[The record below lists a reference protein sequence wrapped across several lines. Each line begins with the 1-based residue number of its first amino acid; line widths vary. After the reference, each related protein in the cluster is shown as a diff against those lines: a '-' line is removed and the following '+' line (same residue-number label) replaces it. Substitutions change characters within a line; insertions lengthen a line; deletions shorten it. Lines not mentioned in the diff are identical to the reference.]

1 MDSHLHRT
9 VHMVL
14 VSLRG
19 IARTGIHSPDNG
31 MELKSPAFDRGELI
45 PKVYTRQ
52 GKDISPPLEWS
63 GSPEGTRSFALI
75 CDDPDA
81 PLLTWVHW
89 VYYNIP
95 ATCTSLPEAI
105 AKTEYPGQGGIQGR
119 SSYGEFGYGGPCPP
133 WGIHRYFFRLFAL
146 DTVLNLQAGSKKRH
160 LMKAMEGHV
169 LATTEIMG
177 TYKKQ

>member
-31 MELKSPAFDRGELI
+31 MELKSPVFDRGKLI

-105 AKTEYPGQGGIQGR
+105 AKTEYPGQGASREGAAMAN
-119 SSYGEFGYGGPCPP
+119 S
-133 WGIHRYFFRLFAL
+133 
-146 DTVLNLQAGSKKRH
+146 
-160 LMKAMEGHV
+160 AMEARVRPGAFT
-169 LATTEIMG
+169 ATFSGSLPWIPSSISRRG
-177 TYKKQ
+177 QKRDIS